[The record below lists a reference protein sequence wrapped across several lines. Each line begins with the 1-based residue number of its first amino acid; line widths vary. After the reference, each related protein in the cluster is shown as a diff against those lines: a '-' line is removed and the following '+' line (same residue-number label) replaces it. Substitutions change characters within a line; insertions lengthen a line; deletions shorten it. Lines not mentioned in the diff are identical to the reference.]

1 MRNEEKPLRNTE
13 ADRARKRLDLKRKS
27 LTDIWAF
34 AELIAFKG
42 GISKFDTFH
51 REMSEHYTE
60 ALQPKRLEALKS
72 DPELF
77 AKHANTFVNIV
88 ARGYLKSTVNTIL
101 YTLWRIYRNPDIRIC
116 ICTNNQSL
124 AYSFIRELR
133 SYFEDTELMLSVW
146 DARPHIPGK
155 LIPNLKVTKNARGA
169 SSEDTDASDGKVIWN
184 NVALQVLRFNKTK
197 EPTIAISSANSIN
210 TGNHYDL
217 VIFDD
222 VVDFDNS
229 NTQVKRTKIQRWVN
243 EVESQLDPLAVV
255 PINGSTVALDD
266 VIGYKMVN
274 GTLYYD
280 EDLYCKYIE
289 KTETNPRISIFF
301 RNIYV
306 NGTDATNGYNW
317 QSKFT
322 NAVIEEIKSRIDDPA
337 VFAAQYENRTLQQFR
352 VDTNDIRHLINSND
366 TPVSGHKVVDIT
378 YEGNTYTVP
387 LFGAMDIASKHDYS
401 ILIVGAYVLP
411 DVFVIVDAIS
421 NRGSL
426 DKFLRDSYQM
436 VQERYPVSMCFVEA
450 NGVGGGCKT
459 ALGMLHQQYKS
470 TKPLRFT
477 EIWQTESK
485 AMRIAFALQYMTDN
499 KVLYMGAVSPNS
511 EVVRQIKAYPSE
523 YDDAIDCL
531 STCLYRFPK
540 LFRKEGG
547 VQYRKSELDNSRR
560 INAKLRQIF
569 AGTNTNSIRPNQ
581 TSLRNNYVRL

>member
-1 MRNEEKPLRNTE
+1 VVKISV
-13 ADRARKRLDLKRKS
+13 DLKKQA
-27 LTDIWAF
+27 LHDIWAF
-34 AELIAFKG
+34 ADLIAFKG
-42 GISKFDTFH
+42 GAAKFDAFH
-51 REMSEHYTE
+51 REMSMHYTE
-60 ALQPKRLEALKS
+60 AIQQRHLVKLLD

-77 AKHANTFVNIV
+77 SNVPNTFVNIV

-101 YTLWRIYRNPDIRIC
+101 YVLWRIYRNPDIRIC
-116 ICTNNQSL
+116 ICTNNQAL

-255 PINGSTVALDD
+255 QVNGTVSSFYD
-266 VIGYKMVN
+266 VVGHKIIN

-289 KTETNPRISIFF
+289 KTETNPRISVFL
-301 RNIYV
+301 RNIYI
-306 NGTDATNGYNW
+306 NGKDGNSGYHW
-317 QSKFT
+317 KSKFT
-322 NAVIEEIKSRIDDPA
+322 NAVIAEIKSRIDDPA

-352 VDTNDIRHLINSND
+352 VDTNDIRHLINSSD
-366 TPVSGHKVVDIT
+366 LPVAAHKTVDIM
-378 YEGNTYTVP
+378 YEGVNYTVP

-401 ILIVGAYVLP
+401 VLIIGAFVLP
-411 DVFVIVDAIS
+411 EVFVVVDCIT

-426 DKFLRDSYQM
+426 DKFLRESYHM
-436 VQERYPVSMCFVEA
+436 VQERYPVTMCFVEA

-477 EIWQTESK
+477 EIYQTESK
-485 AMRIAFALQYMTDN
+485 AIRIAFALQYLTDN
-499 KVLYMGAVSPNS
+499 KVMYMGAVAPNS
-511 EVVRQIKAYPSE
+511 ELIRQIKAYPSE

-540 LFRKEGG
+540 LFSRQRGTT
-547 VQYRKSELDNSRR
+547 YRKSELDSSKR
-560 INAKLRQIF
+560 INAKLRQL
-569 AGTNTNSIRPNQ
+569 AMQSNHAH
-581 TSLRNNYVRL
+581 TSLRSQYVKQ

>member
-1 MRNEEKPLRNTE
+1 M
-13 ADRARKRLDLKRKS
+13 
-27 LTDIWAF
+27 LT
-34 AELIAFKG
+34 
-42 GISKFDTFH
+42 
-51 REMSEHYTE
+51 
-60 ALQPKRLEALKS
+60 
-72 DPELF
+72 
-77 AKHANTFVNIV
+77 
-88 ARGYLKSTVNTIL
+88 
-101 YTLWRIYRNPDIRIC
+101 
-116 ICTNNQSL
+116 
-124 AYSFIRELR
+124 
-133 SYFEDTELMLSVW
+133 VW

-169 SSEDTDASDGKVIWN
+169 SSEDTDASDSKVIWN
-184 NVALQVLRFNKTK
+184 NVALQVLRTVKNK
-197 EPTIAISSANSIN
+197 EATISISSANSIN

-255 PINGSTVALDD
+255 PVECTTIPLMDCVGH
-266 VIGYKMVN
+266 KMIN

-289 KTETNPRISIFF
+289 KTEVNPRISIHL

-306 NGTDATNGYNW
+306 NGKDNSNGYHW
-317 QSKFT
+317 SSKFT

-352 VDTNDIRHLINSND
+352 VDTNTVRHLIGS
-366 TPVSGHKVVDIT
+366 TSLPTSGAKTVDIT
-378 YEGNTYTVP
+378 YEGTAYVVP
-387 LFGAMDIASKHDYS
+387 LFAAMDIASKHDYS
-401 ILIVGAYVLP
+401 ICIVGAYVLP
-411 DVFVIVDAIS
+411 DVFVIVDAIA

-426 DKFLRDSYQM
+426 DKFLRESYHM
-436 VQERYPVSMCFVEA
+436 VQERYPVTMCFVEA

-459 ALGMLHQQYKS
+459 ALSMLHQQYKS

-477 EIWQTESK
+477 EIYQTESK
-485 AMRIAFALQYMTDN
+485 AIRIAFALQYLTDN
-499 KVLYMGAVSPNS
+499 KVLYMGAVSNNH

-540 LFRKEGG
+540 LFAKHKGTT
-547 VQYRKSELDNSRR
+547 YRKSEIDSAKR
-560 INAKLRQIF
+560 INAKLRQL
-569 AGTNTNSIRPNQ
+569 
-581 TSLRNNYVRL
+581 SLNYNNNESSNLRSNYARIK